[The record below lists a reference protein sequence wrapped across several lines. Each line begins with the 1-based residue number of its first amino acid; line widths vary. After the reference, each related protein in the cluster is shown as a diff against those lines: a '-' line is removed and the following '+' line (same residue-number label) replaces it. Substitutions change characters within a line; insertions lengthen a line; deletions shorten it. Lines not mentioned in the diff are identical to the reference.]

1 MYSLQTTKLIYKS
14 KQRAF
19 TLLEIL
25 TALSILVIIMAAVYG
40 SYRAATLSVARCTP
54 RSIMEQQARL
64 FLYGLTSELRCIYA
78 ETLYK
83 SKEQISGQNS
93 HKETVRQTKQPVFIA
108 RQAKAGRIF
117 LQFVT
122 SALGSVRNYN
132 SGGLSI
138 ISYKLNESGKTLLRD
153 VRRYIEGLPNSNQ
166 DYVWQP
172 VFENIKTIDL
182 EYFDGQDWRNE
193 WDLESTKILPATV
206 RISLTLEN
214 KQTGPLSYMSS
225 AYIMCRSSQIPEV
238 TAAGAVAHN
247 TGLTER

>member
-1 MYSLQTTKLIYKS
+1 MYSLRITKLIYKS

-40 SYRAATLSVARCTP
+40 SFRAATLSVSRCTP

-64 FLYGLTSELRCIYA
+64 FLYRLTSELRCSYA

-93 HKETVRQTKQPVFIA
+93 RNETVRQAKQPVFIA
-108 RQAKAGRIF
+108 RQAKAGQII

-122 SALGSVRNYN
+122 SASGSVRNYN
-132 SGGLSI
+132 SSGLSI
-138 ISYKLNESGKTLLRD
+138 ISYKLNESGTTLLRD

-166 DYVWQP
+166 DYVWLP
-172 VFENIKTIDL
+172 LFENLKTISL
-182 EYFDGQDWRNE
+182 EYFDGQSWQNE
-193 WDLESTKILPATV
+193 WNLESTKALPVNV

-214 KQTGPLSYMSS
+214 EQTGPLSYVSS
-225 AYIMCRSSQIPEV
+225 AFIMCRSSQTPEV
-238 TAAGAVAHN
+238 TTAGAVAHN
-247 TGLTER
+247 TGLKER